1 MLQAREDSLELLL
14 DNMKE
19 HLETV
24 TTLKF
29 TEAIRRK
36 LSDAIAPHLATL
48 RMLHYQEWNYK
59 LDMVDASRKGSPVR
73 FSRARMEGMFWEE
86 TGFVRASLF
95 PQLCRIEEDV
105 EVDDTDEDEEDAD
118 DGQDDRYTVICKAR
132 VAVVDVWEEDMEDA
146 ENIDV
151 EVKTGLESLEGPG
164 ERTPEKDFGELMDV
178 DRMSGLAGEGGAPRT
193 PDREL
198 SAIIIPDS
206 LEHGED
212 EMEQVKGWPH

>member
-24 TTLKF
+24 TTLEF

-59 LDMVDASRKGSPVR
+59 LDMVDASRKGSPVH

-86 TGFVRASLF
+86 TGFVKASLF

-105 EVDDTDEDEEDAD
+105 EVEETDEDEEDAD
-118 DGQDDRYTVICKAR
+118 DGQDDRFTVICKAR
-132 VAVVDVWEEDMEDA
+132 VAVVDVWEEDMEDS

-151 EVKTGLESLEGPG
+151 EVKTGFESLEGLG
-164 ERTPEKDFGELMDV
+164 EGAPEKDFAEPMDV
-178 DRMSGLAGEGGAPRT
+178 DCTSGLAGEGEAPRT
-193 PDREL
+193 PSREH
-198 SAIIIPDS
+198 SAIVIPDS
-206 LEHGED
+206 LDRD
-212 EMEQVKGWPH
+212 EEESVRGKGWPH